1 MQDPHFAID
10 WLEQHG
16 DALYRYALL
25 QCRDKEQ
32 AAELVQETLLAG
44 MEAYGRFKQTS
55 QMRSWL
61 IGILKHKLF
70 DHFRRQGK
78 FASLPEDDDEL
89 AAFFDN
95 SGHWQQS
102 IAAMASPEGDLQQR
116 QFSAVLET
124 CLEKLPWKMRQVFIA
139 SEVLAEESEKIC
151 QDLSISTTNLWKLR
165 QRSMLQLR
173 ACIQKHWSR
182 S

>member
-25 QCRDKEQ
+25 QCRDQ
-32 AAELVQETLLAG
+32 ALAEELVQETLLAG
-44 MEAYGRFKQTS
+44 IEAYARFNQTS
-55 QMRSWL
+55 HIRSWL
-61 IGILKHKLF
+61 IGILKHKLL
-70 DHFRRQGK
+70 DHFRRQSK
-78 FASLPEDDDEL
+78 LSSLPDDDDEL
-89 AAFFDN
+89 QDYFDN
-95 SGHWQQS
+95 SGHWQQP
-102 IAAMASPEGDLQQR
+102 IAAMVSPDGDLQQR
-116 QFSAVLET
+116 QFSAVLAS
-124 CLEKLPWKMRQVFIA
+124 CLDKLPWKMRQVFIA